1 MRKIPFNDLEALEQE
16 LRKKDVAAFIVEPVQ
31 GKGVNL
37 PSPGYLRDAAALCRK
52 YGALFIDDEVQSG
65 MGRTG
70 RFLAIEHEGDVDPDI
85 VVLAKTLS
93 GGFVPVGAVLCKK
106 WIHEKVFS
114 SMNRSVVHSST
125 FSQGSFAM
133 VAGLAALDVLDR
145 ENLIQR
151 AEKMGNL
158 IGEGVKAMIPR
169 FEFLKEI
176 RWRGL
181 MMGIEFGSPKSLTLK
196 AAWSLMHTMDKSL
209 FPQAAIIPLLNKHHI
224 VTQVA
229 GHHID
234 VIKLL
239 PPLVISEEDVRWF
252 LKAFEDVL
260 VQMHKFPGP
269 AWDVVSDIGK
279 MVLTNRA
286 R

>member
-1 MRKIPFNDLEALEQE
+1 MA
-16 LRKKDVAAFIVEPVQ
+16 
-31 GKGVNL
+31 
-37 PSPGYLRDAAALCRK
+37 
-52 YGALFIDDEVQSG
+52 
-65 MGRTG
+65 
-70 RFLAIEHEGDVDPDI
+70 
-85 VVLAKTLS
+85 
-93 GGFVPVGAVLCKK
+93 
-106 WIHEKVFS
+106 
-114 SMNRSVVHSST
+114 
-125 FSQGSFAM
+125 
-133 VAGLAALDVLDR
+133 AGLAALDVLDR

-158 IGEGVKAMIPR
+158 IGEGVQAMIPR

-209 FPQAAIIPLLNKHHI
+209 FPQAAIIPLMDKHHI
-224 VTQVA
+224 ITQVA

-239 PPLVISEEDVRWF
+239 PPLVISEEDARWF
-252 LKAFEDVL
+252 LSAFEDVL

>member
-1 MRKIPFNDLEALEQE
+1 
-16 LRKKDVAAFIVEPVQ
+16 
-31 GKGVNL
+31 
-37 PSPGYLRDAAALCRK
+37 
-52 YGALFIDDEVQSG
+52 
-65 MGRTG
+65 
-70 RFLAIEHEGDVDPDI
+70 
-85 VVLAKTLS
+85 
-93 GGFVPVGAVLCKK
+93 
-106 WIHEKVFS
+106 
-114 SMNRSVVHSST
+114 
-125 FSQGSFAM
+125 M

-145 ENLIQR
+145 EKLIQR
-151 AEKMGNL
+151 AETMGNL
-158 IGEGVKAMIPR
+158 IGEGVRAMIPR

-196 AAWSLMHTMDKSL
+196 AAWSLMHTRDKSL

-229 GHHID
+229 GHQID

-252 LKAFEDVL
+252 LSAFEDVL